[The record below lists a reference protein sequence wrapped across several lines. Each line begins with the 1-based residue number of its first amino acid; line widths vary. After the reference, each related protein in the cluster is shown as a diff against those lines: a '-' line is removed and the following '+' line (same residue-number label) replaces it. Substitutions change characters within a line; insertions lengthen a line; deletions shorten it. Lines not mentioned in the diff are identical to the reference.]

1 MPLERPS
8 GHLRLV
14 HWSGPAAPPPVAA
27 RHPAVAA
34 LSSAATYI
42 LSSFALVAA
51 GMYPEITWPVL
62 AELDLLGSR
71 KDLPPDG
78 SAADSARD
86 AGAYGSGRQSECYG
100 CNPNTPSLKS
110 SCNAQ
115 PAIFL
120 SSQTRRTTS

>member
-1 MPLERPS
+1 MRFERPS

-14 HWSGPAAPPPVAA
+14 RWQDPAAPPPVAA
-27 RHPAVAA
+27 RHPVVAA

-42 LSSFALVAA
+42 LTSFALTAA

-71 KDLPPDG
+71 RDLPAGG
-78 SAADSARD
+78 SAADSSRNAEENT
-86 AGAYGSGRQSECYG
+86 SSRQPECYG
-100 CNPNTPSLKS
+100 CNPNPPSSKS

-115 PAIFL
+115 SAILL